1 MAEIIIEIKIDPETE
16 VVRVEGPHWELFY
29 TVLQNML
36 LKAKEEG
43 RQEALKELDDE

>member
-1 MAEIIIEIKIDPETE
+1 MNEITLEIKVDPETE
-16 VVRVEGPHWELFY
+16 VIRVEGPNWEVFY
-29 TVLQNML
+29 KVLQNML